1 MTVIGQRPLRSWNLR
16 ISRLTSILESGNV
29 RCHTIIAGNRQVTDS
44 KTIEQHW
51 MGRKVL
57 VTGCSGL
64 LGSSLVSELLDNGA
78 EVVGLIRDWV
88 PSSRLVSEGLAEK
101 ITIVRGDIED
111 IEVLE
116 RSLGEYEIHTVFHLA
131 AQAIVGTANRNPL
144 PTFKTNIA
152 GSWNLFEACRRV
164 ATVGAVVV
172 ASSDKAYGTP
182 DKLPYDESMPLNG
195 RHPYDVSKSCTDL
208 LAQTYHASYGL
219 PICITRCGN
228 FFGGGDLNFNRIIP
242 GTIRSVLRNEA
253 PVIRSDGTMV
263 RDYIYVRDVVDAYLT
278 LARAMQDSAI
288 HGEAFNFSTESN
300 LNVLDLTRRILA
312 IMKREDLE
320 PVILNEV
327 SNEIQDQYL
336 SAAKA
341 RERLGWKP
349 RFGLDD
355 AIAETVDWYRAFF
368 ANP

>member
-1 MTVIGQRPLRSWNLR
+1 VADNGN
-16 ISRLTSILESGNV
+16 SR
-29 RCHTIIAGNRQVTDS
+29 RYWA
-44 KTIEQHW
+44 
-51 MGRKVL
+51 GRKVL

-64 LGSSLVSELLDNGA
+64 LGSSMVSDLLQQGA
-78 EVVGLIRDWV
+78 DVVGLVRDWV
-88 PSSRLVSEGLAEK
+88 PSSRLVAEGLADR

-111 IEVLE
+111 IDILE
-116 RSLGEYEIHTVFHLA
+116 RSLSEYEIQTVFHLA

-144 PTFKTNIA
+144 PTFRTNIA

-182 DKLPYDESMPLNG
+182 DRLPYDETMALNG

-228 FFGGGDLNFNRIIP
+228 FFGGGDLNFNRIVP
-242 GTIRSVLRNEA
+242 GTIRSVLNGER
-253 PVIRSDGTMV
+253 PIIRSDGSMV

-278 LARAMQDSAI
+278 LAQAMQDPAI

-300 LNVLDLTRRILA
+300 LNVLDLTRRIIA
-312 IMKREDLE
+312 IMGRDDLE
-320 PVILNEV
+320 PVILNEA

-336 SAAKA
+336 SAQKA
-341 RERLGWKP
+341 RSRLGWKP

-355 AIAETVDWYRAFF
+355 ALAETVDWYRNFF
-368 ANP
+368 AAQ

>member
-1 MTVIGQRPLRSWNLR
+1 VADNGN
-16 ISRLTSILESGNV
+16 SR
-29 RCHTIIAGNRQVTDS
+29 RYWA
-44 KTIEQHW
+44 
-51 MGRKVL
+51 GRKVL

-64 LGSSLVSELLDNGA
+64 LGSSMVSDLLQQGA
-78 EVVGLIRDWV
+78 DVVGLVRDWV
-88 PSSRLVSEGLAEK
+88 PSSRLVAEGLADR

-111 IEVLE
+111 IEILE
-116 RSLGEYEIHTVFHLA
+116 RSLSEYEIHTVFHLA

-144 PTFKTNIA
+144 PTFRTNIA

-182 DKLPYDESMPLNG
+182 DRLPYDETMALNG

-208 LAQTYHASYGL
+208 LAQTYHATYGL

-228 FFGGGDLNFNRIIP
+228 FFGGGDLNFNRIVP
-242 GTIRSVLRNEA
+242 GTIRSVLNGER
-253 PVIRSDGTMV
+253 PIIRSDGSMV

-278 LARAMQDSAI
+278 LAQAMQDPAI

-300 LNVLDLTRRILA
+300 LNVLDLTRRIIA
-312 IMKREDLE
+312 IMGRDDLE
-320 PVILNEV
+320 PVILNEA

-336 SAAKA
+336 SAQKA
-341 RERLGWKP
+341 RSRLGWKP

-355 AIAETVDWYRAFF
+355 ALAETVDWYRNFF
-368 ANP
+368 AAQ